1 MLWFYELKEPV
12 TIKDGIMLVDL
23 KDKLPLASECRT
35 DLCTVPGLVAM
46 GLLFPPFCCYF
57 ATEAPK
63 KDMYG
68 SGRDLFGC
76 HAEQWPRAFVE
87 AFSTLNDSK
96 YTRHRRAL
104 QRSTPPAFLPSL
116 PAMKIVMGFFYVVP
130 AILFMI
136 MGTCLAFYV
145 YMGHSEAQNMTL
157 CAGGYG
163 PTRSISCLLCEAPD
177 CST

>member
-1 MLWFYELKEPV
+1 MLWFYDLKEPV
-12 TIKDGIMLVDL
+12 EIEDGYDM
-23 KDKLPLASECRT
+23 KNLPLASECRT

-57 ATEAPK
+57 ATRPW
-63 KDMYG
+63 DYN
-68 SGRDLFGC
+68 LFGC
-76 HAEQWPRAFVE
+76 GAELWPEGFVE
-87 AFSTLNDSK
+87 AISTLNDSK

>member
-1 MLWFYELKEPV
+1 MLWFYDLKEPGDEFAV
-12 TIKDGIMLVDL
+12 T
-23 KDKLPLASECRT
+23 PLASECRT

-57 ATEAPK
+57 PCAN
-63 KDMYG
+63 
-68 SGRDLFGC
+68 DLFGC
-76 HAEQWPRAFVE
+76 VAEKWPKGFVT
-87 AFSTLNDSK
+87 AFSALNDSK

>member
-1 MLWFYELKEPV
+1 MLWFYDLKEPGDEFEYYDEGEDEDEGEY
-12 TIKDGIMLVDL
+12 KM
-23 KDKLPLASECRT
+23 LPLASECRT

-57 ATEAPK
+57 ATLQ
-63 KDMYG
+63 DYMD
-68 SGRDLFGC
+68 RNLFGC
-76 HAEQWPRAFVE
+76 YAEWWPEGFVK

>member
-1 MLWFYELKEPV
+1 M
-12 TIKDGIMLVDL
+12 
-23 KDKLPLASECRT
+23 
-35 DLCTVPGLVAM
+35 
-46 GLLFPPFCCYF
+46 FP
-57 ATEAPK
+57 K
-63 KDMYG
+63 
-68 SGRDLFGC
+68 
-76 HAEQWPRAFVE
+76 QI
-87 AFSTLNDSK
+87 STLNDSK

-116 PAMKIVMGFFYVVP
+116 PAMKIVIGFFYVVP
-130 AILFMI
+130 LILFMI

-163 PTRSISCLLCEAPD
+163 PTRSLSCPCEAPG

>member
-1 MLWFYELKEPV
+1 MLWFYDLKEPG
-12 TIKDGIMLVDL
+12 DGFEYT
-23 KDKLPLASECRT
+23 PLASECRT

-46 GLLFPPFCCYF
+46 GLLFPPFCCCYLC
-57 ATEAPK
+57 ADDPETWPK
-63 KDMYG
+63 G
-68 SGRDLFGC
+68 
-76 HAEQWPRAFVE
+76 FVK
-87 AFSTLNDSK
+87 AISTLNDSK